1 MFNFEV
7 KDIVRFVDET
17 KVRPDYLHNFVNIYQ
32 IHRIDGEKITLQ
44 RDYAEDIIVNRCD
57 ITGVPMDGKDDRFIY
72 FDPII
77 MASIVM
83 PGDPVPVHNRD
94 YTYYLDANVTFPHN
108 KTMRDFIEENGFKY
122 VHELQHYLREH
133 YQTDDLKINI

>member
-57 ITGVPMDGKDDRFIY
+57 ITMIR
-72 FDPII
+72 
-77 MASIVM
+77 
-83 PGDPVPVHNRD
+83 
-94 YTYYLDANVTFPHN
+94 
-108 KTMRDFIEENGFKY
+108 
-122 VHELQHYLREH
+122 
-133 YQTDDLKINI
+133 